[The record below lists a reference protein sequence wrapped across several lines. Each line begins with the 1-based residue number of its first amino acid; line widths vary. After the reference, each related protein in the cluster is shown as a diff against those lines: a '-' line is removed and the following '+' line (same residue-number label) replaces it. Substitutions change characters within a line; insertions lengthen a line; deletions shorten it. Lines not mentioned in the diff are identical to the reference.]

1 MELRRPRVEGVRLLQ
16 AVAAALACSLAFAT
30 ANAAEF
36 REGVDYV
43 ELPVPV
49 ETRDPNKIEVV
60 EVFSYACIHCYN
72 LEPVVAAWHQTV
84 PDDVDFHRL
93 PLVTQRL
100 LPLAQA
106 FFAADTMGVLDRIH
120 MPMFAA
126 IHEYG
131 IDMSR
136 REYVRRL
143 FVRDAGVDEEEFLRV
158 YDSFGV
164 RSRVRQA
171 DARVRTYRIMATPSV
186 VVNGRYV
193 TESGRVGLQ
202 GMFAVVNHLIDLERA
217 ARADAEAPDDE

>member
-1 MELRRPRVEGVRLLQ
+1 MDVIRQGSWGVR
-16 AVAAALACSLAFAT
+16 VVHVVAALACTLALAS

-36 REGVDYV
+36 EEGVDYV

-60 EVFSYACIHCYN
+60 EVFSYACIHCYT
-72 LEPVVAAWHQTV
+72 LEPMVAAWQQTA
-84 PDDVDFHRL
+84 PDDVDFYRV
-93 PLVTQRL
+93 PLVSQRL
-100 LPLAQA
+100 VPLAQA
-106 FFAADTMGVLDRIH
+106 FYAAETMGVLDRVH

-143 FVRDAGVDEEEFLRV
+143 FVRDAGVDEDEFTRIF
-158 YDSFGV
+158 DSFGV
-164 RSRVRQA
+164 QSRVRQA
-171 DARVRTYRIMATPSV
+171 AAQARLYRILATPSI

-202 GMFAVVNHLIDLERA
+202 GMFLVVNHLIERERA
-217 ARADAEAPDDE
+217 ARADAEVPSGE

>member
-1 MELRRPRVEGVRLLQ
+1 MARRWQRIGSARVVQ
-16 AVAAALACSLAFAT
+16 AVVVAFACTLAFT
-30 ANAAEF
+30 VNAAEF
-36 REGVDYV
+36 QEGVDYV

-72 LEPVVAAWHQTV
+72 LEPIVAAWLQTA

-131 IDMSR
+131 IDKSR

-143 FVRDAGVDEEEFLRV
+143 FVRDGGVEEEEFLRV

-164 RSRVRQA
+164 QSRVRQA
-171 DARVRTYRIMATPSV
+171 DAKGRMYRILATPSV

-217 ARADAEAPDDE
+217 ARLEGAESVD

>member
-1 MELRRPRVEGVRLLQ
+1 MARRWQRVGSARAVQ
-16 AVAAALACSLAFAT
+16 AAVVAFACTLAFT
-30 ANAAEF
+30 VNAAEF
-36 REGVDYV
+36 QEGVDYV

-49 ETRDPNKIEVV
+49 ETRDSNKIEVV

-72 LEPVVAAWHQTV
+72 LEPIVAAWLQTA

-143 FVRDAGVDEEEFLRV
+143 FVRDAGVDEEEFMRV

-164 RSRVRQA
+164 QSRVRQA
-171 DARVRTYRIMATPSV
+171 DAKGRTYRILATPSV

-217 ARADAEAPDDE
+217 ARADAEASDDE

>member
-1 MELRRPRVEGVRLLQ
+1 MARRWQRFGSARAVQ
-16 AVAAALACSLAFAT
+16 AVAVAFACTLAFAT

-36 REGVDYV
+36 QEGVDYV

-49 ETRDPNKIEVV
+49 ETRDPSKIEVV

-72 LEPVVAAWHQTV
+72 LEPIVAAWLQTA

-143 FVRDAGVDEEEFLRV
+143 FVRDGGVDEEEFLRV

-164 RSRVRQA
+164 QSRVRQA
-171 DARVRTYRIMATPSV
+171 DAKGRMYRIMATPSV

-217 ARADAEAPDDE
+217 ARADAEAPAAE

>member
-1 MELRRPRVEGVRLLQ
+1 MDVIRHRLWDVR
-16 AVAAALACSLAFAT
+16 AARIVAAALASTLAFAT
-30 ANAAEF
+30 ASAAEF
-36 REGVDYV
+36 REGVDYI

-49 ETRDPNKIEVV
+49 ETRDPSKIEVV

-72 LEPVVAAWHQTV
+72 LEPMVAAWQQAA
-84 PDDVDFHRL
+84 PEDVDFYRL

-106 FFAADTMGVLDRIH
+106 FYAAETMDVLDRVH

-158 YDSFGV
+158 FDSFGV
-164 RSRVRQA
+164 QSRVRQA
-171 DARVRTYRIMATPSV
+171 DARGRMYRIQATPSI

-193 TESGRVGLQ
+193 TESGRVDMQ
-202 GMFAVVNHLIDLERA
+202 GMFLVVNHLIERERA
-217 ARADAEAPDDE
+217 ARAEARAPSSE

>member
-1 MELRRPRVEGVRLLQ
+1 MDVRRQRFWGVCVGQL
-16 AVAAALACSLAFAT
+16 AAALACTLVFAT

-36 REGVDYV
+36 EEGVDYV

-60 EVFSYACIHCYN
+60 EVFSYACIHCYT
-72 LEPVVAAWHQTV
+72 LEPMVAAWQQTA
-84 PDDVDFHRL
+84 PDDVDFYRV
-93 PLVTQRL
+93 PLVSQRL
-100 LPLAQA
+100 VPLAQA
-106 FFAADTMGVLDRIH
+106 FYAAQTMGVLDRVH

-143 FVRDAGVDEEEFLRV
+143 FVRDAGVDEDEFTRIF
-158 YDSFGV
+158 DSFGV
-164 RSRVRQA
+164 QSRVRQA
-171 DARVRTYRIMATPSV
+171 AAQARMYRILATPSI

-202 GMFAVVNHLIDLERA
+202 GMFLVVNHLIERERA
-217 ARADAEAPDDE
+217 ARADAEMSTSE

>member
-1 MELRRPRVEGVRLLQ
+1 MQ
-16 AVAAALACSLAFAT
+16 AIAAALACTLAFAT

-36 REGVDYV
+36 TQGVDYV
-43 ELPVPV
+43 KLPVPV

-72 LEPVVAAWHQTV
+72 LEPIVAAWQQTM

-106 FFAADTMGVLDRIH
+106 FFAADTLGVLDRIH

-143 FVRDAGVDEEEFLRV
+143 FLRDGGVEEEEFLRV

-164 RSRVRQA
+164 QSRVRQA
-171 DARVRTYRIMATPSV
+171 DAKGRMYRIMATPSV

-217 ARADAEAPDDE
+217 ARADAEAPDAE

>member
-1 MELRRPRVEGVRLLQ
+1 MELGWRRVGCGRLAQ
-16 AVAAALACSLAFAT
+16 VVAATYVCTLAFAT
-30 ANAAEF
+30 ATAAEF

-43 ELPVPV
+43 ELTVPV
-49 ETRDPNKIEVV
+49 ETRDPSKIEVV

-72 LEPVVAAWHQTV
+72 LEPMVAAWQQTI

-106 FFAADTMGVLDRIH
+106 FFAAETMGVLDRIH

-143 FVRDAGVDEEEFLRV
+143 FVRDAGVDEEEFVRV

-164 RSRVRQA
+164 QSRVRQA
-171 DARVRTYRIMATPSV
+171 DARGRMYRIMATPSV

-193 TESGRVGLQ
+193 TESGRAGLQ
-202 GMFAVVNHLIDLERA
+202 GMFAVVNHLIELERA
-217 ARADAEAPDDE
+217 ARANAEAPADE

>member
-1 MELRRPRVEGVRLLQ
+1 
-16 AVAAALACSLAFAT
+16 
-30 ANAAEF
+30 
-36 REGVDYV
+36 
-43 ELPVPV
+43 
-49 ETRDPNKIEVV
+49 
-60 EVFSYACIHCYN
+60 
-72 LEPVVAAWHQTV
+72 
-84 PDDVDFHRL
+84 
-93 PLVTQRL
+93 
-100 LPLAQA
+100 
-106 FFAADTMGVLDRIH
+106 MGVLDRIH

-143 FVRDAGVDEEEFLRV
+143 FVRDGGVDEEEFLRV

-164 RSRVRQA
+164 QSRVRQA
-171 DARVRTYRIMATPSV
+171 DAKGRMCRIMATPSV

-217 ARADAEAPDDE
+217 ARADAEAPAAE

>member
-1 MELRRPRVEGVRLLQ
+1 MDVMRQTSWGVRVVQ
-16 AVAAALACSLAFAT
+16 VVAALACTLAFTT

-36 REGVDYV
+36 EEGVHYI

-72 LEPVVAAWHQTV
+72 LEPMVAAWQQTV
-84 PDDVDFHRL
+84 PDDVDFYRL

-106 FFAADTMGVLDRIH
+106 FFAAQTMGVLDRVH

-143 FVRDAGVDEEEFLRV
+143 FVRDAGVDEEEFMRIF
-158 YDSFGV
+158 DSFGV
-164 RSRVRQA
+164 QSRVRQA
-171 DARVRTYRIMATPSV
+171 DARGRMYRILATPSI

-202 GMFAVVNHLIDLERA
+202 GMFLVVNHLIERERA
-217 ARADAEAPDDE
+217 ARAAAEAPEGG

>member
-1 MELRRPRVEGVRLLQ
+1 MDVRRQRFRGVRVVQ
-16 AVAAALACSLAFAT
+16 GVAALACALAFAT
-30 ANAAEF
+30 TTAAEF
-36 REGVDYV
+36 EEGVHYV

-49 ETRDPNKIEVV
+49 ETRDPSKIEVV

-72 LEPVVAAWHQTV
+72 LEPMVASWQQAL
-84 PDDVDFHRL
+84 PEDVDFHRL
-93 PLVTQRL
+93 PLVSQRL
-100 LPLAQA
+100 VPLAQA
-106 FFAADTMGVLDRIH
+106 FYTAETMGVLDRVH

-143 FVRDAGVDEEEFLRV
+143 FVRDAGVDEEEFMRV
-158 YDSFGV
+158 FDSFGV
-164 RSRVRQA
+164 QSRVRQA
-171 DARVRTYRIMATPSV
+171 DARGRMYRVHATPSL

-202 GMFAVVNHLIDLERA
+202 GMFLVVNHLVERERA
-217 ARADAEAPDDE
+217 ARAAAEAPEAE

>member
-1 MELRRPRVEGVRLLQ
+1 MELRWYRVGCGRLVQVL
-16 AVAAALACSLAFAT
+16 AAIYACTLAFAT
-30 ANAAEF
+30 ATAAEF

-43 ELPVPV
+43 ELTVPV
-49 ETRDPNKIEVV
+49 ETRDPSKIEVV

-72 LEPVVAAWHQTV
+72 LEPIVAAWQQTI

-106 FFAADTMGVLDRIH
+106 FFAAETMGVLDRIH

-126 IHEYG
+126 IHEFG

-143 FVRDAGVDEEEFLRV
+143 FVRDAGVDEEEFVRV

-164 RSRVRQA
+164 QSRVRQA
-171 DARVRTYRIMATPSV
+171 DARGRMYRIMATPSV

-193 TESGRVGLQ
+193 TESGRAGLQ
-202 GMFAVVNHLIDLERA
+202 GMFAVVNHLVELERA
-217 ARADAEAPDDE
+217 ARANAETPADE

>member
-1 MELRRPRVEGVRLLQ
+1 MALRWHGIGCGRLVQ
-16 AVAAALACSLAFAT
+16 VVAATCVCTLAFAT
-30 ANAAEF
+30 ATAAEF

-43 ELPVPV
+43 ELTVPV
-49 ETRDPNKIEVV
+49 ETRDPSKIEVV
-60 EVFSYACIHCYN
+60 EVFSYGCIHCYN
-72 LEPVVAAWHQTV
+72 LEPMVASWLQTI

-106 FFAADTMGVLDRIH
+106 FFAAETMGVLERVH

-143 FVRDAGVDEEEFLRV
+143 FVRDAGVDEDEFERV

-164 RSRVRQA
+164 QSRVRQA
-171 DARVRTYRIMATPSV
+171 GARGRMYRIMATPSV

-193 TESGRVGLQ
+193 TESGRAGLQ
-202 GMFAVVNHLIDLERA
+202 GMFAVVNHLIELERA
-217 ARADAEAPDDE
+217 ARANADAPADE

>member
-1 MELRRPRVEGVRLLQ
+1 MELRWHRVGCRRLVQ
-16 AVAAALACSLAFAT
+16 VVAATYACTLAFAT
-30 ANAAEF
+30 ATAAEF
-36 REGVDYV
+36 QEGVDYV
-43 ELPVPV
+43 ELTVPV
-49 ETRDPNKIEVV
+49 ETRDPSKIEVV

-72 LEPVVAAWHQTV
+72 LEPIVAAWQQTI

-106 FFAADTMGVLDRIH
+106 FFAAETMGVLERIH

-131 IDMSR
+131 VDMSR
-136 REYVRRL
+136 PEYVRRL
-143 FVRDAGVDEEEFLRV
+143 FVRDAGVDEDEFVRV

-164 RSRVRQA
+164 QSRVRQA
-171 DARVRTYRIMATPSV
+171 DARGRMYRIMATPSV

-202 GMFAVVNHLIDLERA
+202 GMFAVVNHLVELERA
-217 ARADAEAPDDE
+217 ARADAEAAADE

>member
-1 MELRRPRVEGVRLLQ
+1 MAGTF
-16 AVAAALACSLAFAT
+16 AFAT

-36 REGVDYV
+36 QKGVDYV

-49 ETRDPNKIEVV
+49 ETRDPSKIEVV

-72 LEPVVAAWHQTV
+72 LEPIVAAWHQTV

-106 FFAADTMGVLDRIH
+106 FFAAETMGVLDRIH

-131 IDMSR
+131 VDMSR

-143 FVRDAGVDEEEFLRV
+143 FVRDAGVDEEEFMRV

-164 RSRVRQA
+164 QSRVRQA
-171 DARVRTYRIMATPSV
+171 DAKGRMYRIMATPSV

-193 TESGRVGLQ
+193 TESGRVGMQ

-217 ARADAEAPDDE
+217 ARAEAEAPDDE

>member
-1 MELRRPRVEGVRLLQ
+1 MELGWHRVGRGRLVQ
-16 AVAAALACSLAFAT
+16 AVAAILVCTLAFAT
-30 ANAAEF
+30 ATAAEF

-43 ELPVPV
+43 ELPVAV
-49 ETRDPNKIEVV
+49 ETRDPSKIEVV

-72 LEPVVAAWHQTV
+72 LEPIVAAWQQTI

-106 FFAADTMGVLDRIH
+106 FFAAETMGVLERIH

-131 IDMSR
+131 VDMSR
-136 REYVRRL
+136 PEYVRRL
-143 FVRDAGVDEEEFLRV
+143 FVRDAGVDEDEFVRV

-164 RSRVRQA
+164 QSRVRQA
-171 DARVRTYRIMATPSV
+171 DARGRMYRIMATPSV

-193 TESGRVGLQ
+193 TESGRAGLQ
-202 GMFAVVNHLIDLERA
+202 GMFAVVNHLIELERA
-217 ARADAEAPDDE
+217 ARANAEAPADE

>member
-1 MELRRPRVEGVRLLQ
+1 MELRWHRVGCGRLLQ
-16 AVAAALACSLAFAT
+16 VVAATCACTLAFAT
-30 ANAAEF
+30 ATAAEF

-43 ELPVPV
+43 ELTVPV
-49 ETRDPNKIEVV
+49 ETRDPSKIEVV

-72 LEPVVAAWHQTV
+72 LEPIVAAWHQTI

-106 FFAADTMGVLDRIH
+106 FFAAETMGVLDRIH
-120 MPMFAA
+120 MRMFAA

-143 FVRDAGVDEEEFLRV
+143 FVRDAGVDEEEFVRV

-164 RSRVRQA
+164 QSRVRQA
-171 DARVRTYRIMATPSV
+171 DARGRMYRIMATPSV

-202 GMFAVVNHLIDLERA
+202 GMFAVVNHLVELERA
-217 ARADAEAPDDE
+217 ARANAETPADE

>member
-1 MELRRPRVEGVRLLQ
+1 MELRWPRVGGVGLAQ
-16 AVAAALACSLAFAT
+16 VVAGVLVCTLAFT
-30 ANAAEF
+30 TVSAAEF
-36 REGVDYV
+36 RDGVDYV

-72 LEPVVAAWHQTV
+72 LEPVVAAWLQTV

-106 FFAADTMGVLDRIH
+106 FFAADTLGVLDRIH

-143 FVRDAGVDEEEFLRV
+143 FVRDGGVEEEEFKDV

-164 RSRVRQA
+164 QSRVRQA
-171 DARVRTYRIMATPSV
+171 DARGRMYRIQATPSV

-193 TESGRVGLQ
+193 TESGRAGLQ
-202 GMFAVVNHLIDLERA
+202 GMFAVVNHLIELERM

>member
-1 MELRRPRVEGVRLLQ
+1 MV
-16 AVAAALACSLAFAT
+16 LAGTFAFAT

-36 REGVDYV
+36 QKGVDYV

-72 LEPVVAAWHQTV
+72 LEPIVAAWHQTV

-143 FVRDAGVDEEEFLRV
+143 FVRDGGVDEEEFLRV

-164 RSRVRQA
+164 QSRVRQA
-171 DARVRTYRIMATPSV
+171 DAKGRMYRIMATPSV

-217 ARADAEAPDDE
+217 ARADAEASDAE

>member
-1 MELRRPRVEGVRLLQ
+1 MQ
-16 AVAAALACSLAFAT
+16 AIAAALACTLGFAT

-36 REGVDYV
+36 TEGVDYV
-43 ELPVPV
+43 KLPVPV

-72 LEPVVAAWHQTV
+72 LEPIVAAWHQTV
-84 PDDVDFHRL
+84 SDDVDFHRL

-106 FFAADTMGVLDRIH
+106 FFAADTLGVLDRIH

-143 FVRDAGVDEEEFLRV
+143 FLRDGGVDEEEFMRV

-164 RSRVRQA
+164 QSRVRQA
-171 DARVRTYRIMATPSV
+171 DAKGRMYRIMATPSV

-217 ARADAEAPDDE
+217 ARADAEAPDAE

>member
-1 MELRRPRVEGVRLLQ
+1 MQ
-16 AVAAALACSLAFAT
+16 AIAAALACTLAFAT

-36 REGVDYV
+36 TEGVDYV
-43 ELPVPV
+43 KLPVPV

-72 LEPVVAAWHQTV
+72 LEPIVAAWHQTV
-84 PDDVDFHRL
+84 SDDVDFHRL

-106 FFAADTMGVLDRIH
+106 FFAADTLGVLDRIH

-143 FVRDAGVDEEEFLRV
+143 FLRDGGVDEEEFMRV

-164 RSRVRQA
+164 QSRVRQA
-171 DARVRTYRIMATPSV
+171 DAKGRMYRIMATPSV

-217 ARADAEAPDDE
+217 ARADAEAPDAE

>member
-1 MELRRPRVEGVRLLQ
+1 MR
-16 AVAAALACSLAFAT
+16 AIAAALACTLALAA

-36 REGVDYV
+36 TEGVDYV

-72 LEPVVAAWHQTV
+72 LEPIVAAWQETV

-106 FFAADTMGVLDRIH
+106 FFTADAMGVLERIH

-143 FVRDAGVDEEEFLRV
+143 FVRDAGVDEEEFMDV

-164 RSRVRQA
+164 QSRVRQA
-171 DARVRTYRIMATPSV
+171 DAKGRMYRIMATPSV

-193 TESGRVGLQ
+193 TESGRAGLQ

-217 ARADAEAPDDE
+217 ARADAEASDDE

>member
-1 MELRRPRVEGVRLLQ
+1 MDVIRQRSGGVR
-16 AVAAALACSLAFAT
+16 VVHVVAALACTLALAS

-36 REGVDYV
+36 EEGVHYV

-49 ETRDPNKIEVV
+49 ETRDPSKIEVV

-72 LEPVVAAWHQTV
+72 LEPMVAAWRQTI
-84 PDDVDFHRL
+84 PDDVDFQRL
-93 PLVTQRL
+93 PLVSQRL
-100 LPLAQA
+100 VPLAQA
-106 FFAADTMGVLDRIH
+106 FYAAETMGVLDRVH

-136 REYVRRL
+136 REYIRRL
-143 FVRDAGVDEEEFLRV
+143 FVRDADVDEDEFMRV
-158 YDSFGV
+158 FDSFGV
-164 RSRVRQA
+164 QSRVRQA
-171 DARVRTYRIMATPSV
+171 DARGRMYRILATPSI

-202 GMFAVVNHLIDLERA
+202 GMFLVVNHLIERERA
-217 ARADAEAPDDE
+217 GRADAEASASE